1 MVGWIMKRGH
11 FISLYQEDSLKPYLM
26 LFISVGHGWDPAL
39 RVFQASGWS
48 EKDLSG
54 QVLANWSICQSLYM
68 VCPVPALKQTKMGGD

>member
-1 MVGWIMKRGH
+1 MVGRIMKRGH
-11 FISLYQEDSLKPYLM
+11 FISLYQEDSLKPYLL

-54 QVLANWSICQSLYM
+54 
-68 VCPVPALKQTKMGGD
+68 